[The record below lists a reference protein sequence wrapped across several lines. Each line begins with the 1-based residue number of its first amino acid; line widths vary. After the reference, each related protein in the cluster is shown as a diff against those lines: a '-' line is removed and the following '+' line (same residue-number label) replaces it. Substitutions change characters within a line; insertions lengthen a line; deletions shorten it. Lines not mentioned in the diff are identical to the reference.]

1 MHGIGE
7 KIGVIFS
14 ALLLGGCSS
23 LLPTLEQ
30 TTQSSWKGYEAARK
44 AFDNIQP
51 GKTRAEEL
59 WAMGFDPFKN
69 PNINLLNYLDV
80 TRLFVP
86 NESIRLADLPP
97 ELQLCLQAK
106 TDCVGYGISSGNVF
120 RERYGSAFLD
130 IFNFRRKTRTSG
142 WQFQGTII
150 LNKDLVVYKLESG
163 RPNILE
169 FEDKNNPLGP
179 LQDISVP
186 AQIPISY

>member
-1 MHGIGE
+1 MSNLVG
-7 KIGVIFS
+7 KIGTIVI

-30 TTQSSWKGYEAARK
+30 TTQSSWRDYGSARK

-51 GKTRAEEL
+51 GNTKAEEL

-69 PNINLLNYLDV
+69 PNISLLNYLDV

-86 NESIRLADLPP
+86 NESIRLTDLPP
-97 ELQLCLQAK
+97 ELQRCLQAK
-106 TDCVGYGISSGNVF
+106 TDCMGYGITSGNVF
-120 RERYGSAFLD
+120 RERYGNAFLD
-130 IFNFRRKTRTSG
+130 IFNFRRKTKTSG
-142 WQFQGTII
+142 WQFLGTII

-179 LQDISVP
+179 LQDITVP